1 MDAQRLRAW
10 WWQRQGLDGSL
21 AQSSAAQVLEQAG
34 WARSVG
40 GVGPYLTLWSRAGI
54 RRAAADAGVARLEI
68 HELPSARSCTYVLPA
83 SDFALGL
90 QVGQSM
96 AEAEMKTAAKLG
108 VTGKEVDT
116 LCGKVVAALASGPL
130 DPDQLKEAAGSAVRN
145 LGEEGKKRGIT
156 TTLPLALSRLQA
168 HGEIRRVP
176 VNGRLDQQ
184 RYRYVAW
191 TPSPL
196 AGRRLPDEEAW
207 TELARRYFRW
217 TGPATLAEF
226 QWFAGVSGRVAK
238 AASEPLS
245 LKPVGDRWLLS
256 KDVEL
261 FESLKIPKDPV
272 YALVGSLDSIAALR
286 RDVKTLLDAGDFERE
301 VIAEKGRRPI
311 SAFSDLPDHAI
322 VDRGRLVGLW
332 EFDPESQSIAWMS
345 FVKRS
350 KPLEEA
356 VRAAEAYVREDLG
369 DARSFSLDSPKSR
382 APRIA
387 ALRG

>member
-1 MDAQRLRAW
+1 
-10 WWQRQGLDGSL
+10 
-21 AQSSAAQVLEQAG
+21 
-34 WARSVG
+34 
-40 GVGPYLTLWSRAGI
+40 LTLWSRAGI
-54 RRAAADAGVARLEI
+54 RREAADAAVARLEI
-68 HELPSARSCTYVLPA
+68 HELPSARNCTYVLPA

-108 VTGKEVDT
+108 VTEKEVAK
-116 LCGKVVAALASGPL
+116 LCEKVVAALARGPL
-130 DPDQLKEAAGSAVRN
+130 DPDQLKEATGGAVRN
-145 LGEEGKKRGIT
+145 LGEEGKKKGIT

-168 HGEIRRVP
+168 HGDIRRVP

-191 TPSPL
+191 APNPL
-196 AGRRLPDEEAW
+196 TGRRLPDDEAW

-226 QWFAGVSGRVAK
+226 QWFAGISGKVAK
-238 AASEPLS
+238 AAAEPLG
-245 LKPVGDRWLLS
+245 LKAVDDRWLLPE
-256 KDVEL
+256 DVED
-261 FESLKIPKDPV
+261 FESLKAPKDPM
-272 YALVGSLDSIAALR
+272 YSLVGSLDSIAALR

-301 VIAEKGRRPI
+301 VIAEKGKRAI

-322 VDRGRLVGLW
+322 IDRGRLVGLW
-332 EFDPESQSIAWMS
+332 EFDPETQSIAWMS
-345 FVKRS
+345 FVKKS
-350 KPLEEA
+350 KPLEAA
-356 VRAAEAYVREDLG
+356 VRAAEAFVREDLG